1 MRHPSAAKRLLSACA
16 ILAALVFAAG
26 CATSAEN
33 IAAARPTP
41 TPEPPSAY
49 LFVHFTGESAR
60 GEQIYFSVSEDGLR
74 WTDLNNSEPVLV
86 STLGDKGVRDP
97 SIIRSPDGKKFTLLA
112 TDLRIANGKGWDAA
126 RFHGSTSLVI
136 WESTDLV
143 SWSAPWMVD
152 VAGAIPGAGCAWA
165 PEAIYDEARG
175 DYFVYWATIS
185 PREGLMAARIYGAR
199 TKDFRSFTPPELY
212 IERKG
217 RSLGRGDII
226 DTQIIE
232 VKGHKHRYYRASR
245 DGQIT
250 IEAGDSLHGAWKR
263 IGDLA
268 PLGYSARN
276 AEGPILLQFNQAQK
290 WALLVDRH
298 STNGGYVPLFSNDL
312 ADPLGFQVLPP
323 DAYDFGA
330 SKKRHGG
337 ILSIT
342 ASELAALRAKWP
354 GRPR

>member
-1 MRHPSAAKRLLSACA
+1 MKPSLLLA
-16 ILAALVFAAG
+16 LAALVLTAG
-26 CATSAEN
+26 CCTCPN
-33 IAAARPTP
+33 HIAATP
-41 TPEPPSAY
+41 PAPPPPQPASAY
-49 LFVHFTGESAR
+49 LFAHFTGESAR

-97 SIIRSPDGKKFTLLA
+97 AIIRSHDGKKFYLLA

-126 RFHGSTSLVI
+126 RFHGSTALVI

-143 SWSAPWMVD
+143 NWSEPWLAD
-152 VAGAIPGAGCAWA
+152 VAGTIPGAGCAWA
-165 PEAIYDEARG
+165 PEAIYDTSTD

-185 PREGLMAARIYGAR
+185 PREGLTAARIFGAR
-199 TKDFRSFTPPELY
+199 TKDFRTFSEPELY
-212 IERKG
+212 IEREG
-217 RSLGRGDII
+217 RGLGKGDII

-232 VKGHKHRYYRASR
+232 VQGLKHRYYRASR

-250 IEAGDSLHGAWKR
+250 LEAADSITGSWVR

-268 PLGYSARN
+268 HLGYSARN
-276 AEGPILLQFNQAQK
+276 AEGPAFLPFNQAQK

-298 STNGGYVPLFSNDL
+298 STNGGYVPLVSTDL
-312 ADPLGFQVLPP
+312 DDPRGFQVLPP

-342 ASELAALRAKWP
+342 ASELAALRARWP
-354 GRPR
+354 GR